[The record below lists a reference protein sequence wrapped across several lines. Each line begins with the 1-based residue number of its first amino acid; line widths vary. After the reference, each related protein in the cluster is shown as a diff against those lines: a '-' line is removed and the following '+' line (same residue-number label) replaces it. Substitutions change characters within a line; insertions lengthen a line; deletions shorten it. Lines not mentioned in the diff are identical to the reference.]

1 MSVIRWIRT
10 IVLLAVV
17 VSAFGAATATFAN
30 APGGA
35 YIQCDPRNPKSP
47 VRCTPDGW

>member
-1 MSVIRWIRT
+1 MTAKKIILALA
-10 IVLLAVV
+10 LLAI
-17 VSAFGAATATFAN
+17 ATTATLAN

-35 YIQCDPRNPKSP
+35 YIQCDPRNPQSP

>member
-1 MSVIRWIRT
+1 MTAKKIILALA
-10 IVLLAVV
+10 LLA
-17 VSAFGAATATFAN
+17 SAMVAASAN

-35 YIQCDPRNPKSP
+35 YIQCSGPSAP

>member
-1 MSVIRWIRT
+1 MTAKKIIL
-10 IVLLAVV
+10 LLALLA
-17 VSAFGAATATFAN
+17 SATAATVANTAFAN

-35 YIQCDPRNPKSP
+35 YIQCDGTKSSP